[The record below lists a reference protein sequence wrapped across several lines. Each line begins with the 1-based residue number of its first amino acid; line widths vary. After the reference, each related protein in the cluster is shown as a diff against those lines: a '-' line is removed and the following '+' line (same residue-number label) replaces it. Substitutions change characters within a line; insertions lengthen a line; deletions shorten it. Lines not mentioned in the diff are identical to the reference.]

1 MSHIQSDIFVEQ
13 YALTQINARYKQG
26 FCTVPALVTFLR
38 NDYRELTLEQA
49 VKTVNK
55 WIDEYKIKHEHLAVA
70 YNKVLEKKV
79 VVLQS
84 VLDKIRQRR
93 NAK

>member
-1 MSHIQSDIFVEQ
+1 MPVIMPDKFDEK
-13 YALTQINARYKQG
+13 YAIRQLTQCYKQG
-26 FCTVPALVTFLR
+26 LCTVPALVTFLR

-55 WIDEYKIKHEHLAVA
+55 WIDENRIRHEHLAVA

-84 VLDKIRQRR
+84 TLDKIRQ
-93 NAK
+93 KKVSK